1 MLKAQS
7 RSGGQPGTSVLLE
20 AMSKGKVHADRSV
33 LDAESVESKSK
44 GAQTQLI
51 SSILLPDGDTCS
63 KFVALLLQR
72 GADVNRQDR
81 DGRTVLSH
89 ACEKGHLEAVKVLVR
104 NNADPEIVDTWGN
117 TALMYATVEGHSHVV
132 EFLVRAFKRL
142 GLQTDRQN
150 KVGNS
155 AVKVAEFLGHTR
167 CISALTSAS
176 GRGRER
182 SAQPRL
188 GDKFESKVELLQ
200 TSNPRFGK
208 NYLWHQDAR
217 LKQRPSM
224 GSIEETEND
233 GSSSPPRGL
242 VFSGVLTPK
251 PPLRSKQVKGGP
263 QLHVSTDHL
272 PALGQKSE
280 NSALL
285 SPADRAPSTLG
296 ILLTPILCRKS
307 WTDAENPQTSDYTVR
322 RFHDSYYQKRCS
334 LPASLLSPATPERAA
349 LSSRKPRRRQASPC
363 RAETHQFTTQAAA
376 SSATTFSALSD
387 KIFKLRFTSPEFK
400 KEVEEDGEVSV
411 YASGRMPRSETFPP
425 QDTRHPQVDSKRSID
440 SISSVKCEFDFHS
453 RMPKS

>member
-1 MLKAQS
+1 MLKAQR
-7 RSGGQPGTSVLLE
+7 RSGGRPGTSVLLE

-33 LDAESVESKSK
+33 LDAPSLKSKSE
-44 GAQTQLI
+44 GAQTQLVP
-51 SSILLPDGDTCS
+51 SILLPDGDTCS

-72 GADVNRQDR
+72 GADVNRQDP

-104 NNADPEIVDTWGN
+104 NNADPEIVDAWGN
-117 TALMYATVEGHSHVV
+117 SALMYAAAEGHSHVV

-142 GLQTDRQN
+142 GLQIDRQN

-155 AVKVAEFLGHTR
+155 AVKVAKFLGHTR
-167 CISALTSAS
+167 CVSALTSAS
-176 GRGRER
+176 GRGREP

-188 GDKFESKVELLQ
+188 GEKFERKVELLQ
-200 TSNPRFGK
+200 SSNPQLGK

-217 LKQRPSM
+217 FEQRPSM
-224 GSIEETEND
+224 VSIEETEND

-251 PPLRSKQVKGGP
+251 PPLRSKQVKGG
-263 QLHVSTDHL
+263 QKMHLSTDHL

-280 NSALL
+280 KSDL
-285 SPADRAPSTLG
+285 SPADCAPSALG
-296 ILLTPILCRKS
+296 ILLTPILRRKS
-307 WTDAENPQTSDYTVR
+307 WTDPENPQTSEYSVR

-334 LPASLLSPATPERAA
+334 LPASLLSPAPPERAA

-363 RAETHQFTTQAAA
+363 RAGTRHFTAPTAA

-387 KIFKLRFTSPEFK
+387 KLLKLRFTSPEFK
-400 KEVEEDGEVSV
+400 REVKEAGEVS
-411 YASGRMPRSETFPP
+411 MPRSETFPP

>member
-7 RSGGQPGTSVLLE
+7 RSGGRPSTSVLPE
-20 AMSKGKVHADRSV
+20 ATSKGKVHADRSV
-33 LDAESVESKSK
+33 LDAESVESKSE

-51 SSILLPDGDTCS
+51 SSVLLPDGDTCS
-63 KFVALLLQR
+63 KLVALLLQR

-81 DGRTVLSH
+81 DGRTMLSH
-89 ACEKGHLEAVKVLVR
+89 ACERGHLEAVKVLVR
-104 NNADPEIVDTWGN
+104 NNADPEMVDTWGN
-117 TALMYATVEGHSHVV
+117 SALMYAAVEGHAHVV

-142 GLQTDRQN
+142 GLQVDRQN

-155 AVKVAEFLGHTR
+155 AVKVAKFLGHTR

-182 SAQPRL
+182 SAQPRP
-188 GDKFESKVELLQ
+188 GHKFERKVELLQ
-200 TSNPRFGK
+200 TSNPQFGK

-233 GSSSPPRGL
+233 DDSSPPRGL

-251 PPLRSKQVKGGP
+251 PPLRYKQGKGG
-263 QLHVSTDHL
+263 QKLHLSTDHL
-272 PALGQKSE
+272 PALGQKSDK
-280 NSALL
+280 SALL
-285 SPADRAPSTLG
+285 SPADCAPSALG
-296 ILLTPILCRKS
+296 ILLTPILCHKR
-307 WTDAENPQTSDYTVR
+307 WTDAEKPQTSDDSVR

-334 LPASLLSPATPERAA
+334 LPASHLSPAPPERAA
-349 LSSRKPRRRQASPC
+349 LSSRTPRRRQASPC
-363 RAETHQFTTQAAA
+363 RAGTRHFTAPAAA

-387 KIFKLRFTSPEFK
+387 KLLKLTFTSPEFK
-400 KEVEEDGEVSV
+400 KEVKEAGGGSV
-411 YASGRMPRSETFPP
+411 YVSGRMPRSETFPP
-425 QDTRHPQVDSKRSID
+425 RDTRHPQVDSKRSID

>member
-7 RSGGQPGTSVLLE
+7 RSGGRPGTSVLLE

-33 LDAESVESKSK
+33 LDEETAESKSE

-51 SSILLPDGDTCS
+51 SSILLSDGDTCS

-117 TALMYATVEGHSHVV
+117 SALMYAAVEGHSHVV

-142 GLQTDRQN
+142 GLQVDRQN

-155 AVKVAEFLGHTR
+155 AVKVAKFLGHTR

-176 GRGRER
+176 GRGRDR

-188 GDKFESKVELLQ
+188 GDKFERQVELLQ
-200 TSNPRFGK
+200 TSNPQLGEDYF
-208 NYLWHQDAR
+208 WHQDAR

-224 GSIEETEND
+224 GSIEETGND
-233 GSSSPPRGL
+233 DSSPPRGL

-251 PPLRSKQVKGGP
+251 PPLRSKQVKSG
-263 QLHVSTDHL
+263 QKLHLSTDHL

-280 NSALL
+280 KSLLL
-285 SPADRAPSTLG
+285 SPTDCAPSALG
-296 ILLTPILCRKS
+296 VLLTPILSRKS
-307 WTDAENPQTSDYTVR
+307 RTDAEKPQTSDYSVR

-334 LPASLLSPATPERAA
+334 LPASLLSPAPPERAA

-363 RAETHQFTTQAAA
+363 RAGTRHFTAPVAA
-376 SSATTFSALSD
+376 SSPTTFSALSG
-387 KIFKLRFTSPEFK
+387 KLLKLRFTSPEFK
-400 KEVEEDGEVSV
+400 KGMKEAREVSV
-411 YASGRMPRSETFPP
+411 YSSGRMPRSETFPP

>member
-1 MLKAQS
+1 
-7 RSGGQPGTSVLLE
+7 
-20 AMSKGKVHADRSV
+20 MSKGKVHADRSG
-33 LDAESVESKSK
+33 LDVESVESKSE

-63 KFVALLLQR
+63 KFVALLQQR

-89 ACEKGHLEAVKVLVR
+89 ACEKGHLEAVKILVR
-104 NNADPEIVDTWGN
+104 NNADPEIVDMWGN
-117 TALMYATVEGHSHVV
+117 SALMYAAVEGHSQVV

-142 GLQTDRQN
+142 GLQIDRQN

-155 AVKVAEFLGHTR
+155 AVKVAKFLGHTR

-188 GDKFESKVELLQ
+188 GDKFERKVELLQ
-200 TSNPRFGK
+200 TSNPQLGK

-217 LKQRPSM
+217 LKRRPSM
-224 GSIEETEND
+224 GTIEETEND

-242 VFSGVLTPK
+242 VLSGVLTPK
-251 PPLRSKQVKGGP
+251 PPLRSKQVKGGQKL
-263 QLHVSTDHL
+263 QLSTDRL
-272 PALGQKSE
+272 PSLGQKSE
-280 NSALL
+280 KSALL
-285 SPADRAPSTLG
+285 SPADCAPSALG

-307 WTDAENPQTSDYTVR
+307 RTDAEKPQTSDYSVR

-334 LPASLLSPATPERAA
+334 LPASLLSPAPPERAA
-349 LSSRKPRRRQASPC
+349 LSSRKTRRQASPC
-363 RAETHQFTTQAAA
+363 RAGTRHFTAPAGA

-387 KIFKLRFTSPEFK
+387 KLLKLRFTSPEFK
-400 KEVEEDGEVSV
+400 KEVKEVGEVSV

-425 QDTRHPQVDSKRSID
+425 QDTKHPQVDSKRSID